1 MGLKDSTKS
10 GNRIYWSVWHARMAE
25 LVDAPDSKSGGGDTV
40 WVRFPL
46 RAPDL
51 TCGTSLEFL
60 QSLRFARYLES
71 SRWGSSAALRLYELR
86 HDPLQESSPG
96 ARLRSGVGGQDP
108 ALPPCDRAAPGVLDG
123 TGGVHGERGNPGG
136 CGRPRGARGG
146 PREGRDRVSPG
157 GGQRDYRGPVT

>member
-1 MGLKDSTKS
+1 MSSWGRSKWKSVRNICRGHSTKTV
-10 GNRIYWSVWHARMAE
+10 NRIYCPAWHARMAE

-71 SRWGSSAALRLYELR
+71 SRWESSAALRLYELR

-108 ALPPCDRAAPGVLDG
+108 AL
-123 TGGVHGERGNPGG
+123 
-136 CGRPRGARGG
+136 
-146 PREGRDRVSPG
+146 
-157 GGQRDYRGPVT
+157 